1 MRPRP
6 GIAPPPSVRRP
17 SCSGGPADPLNRRAL
32 LAGLALLPGCAQASA
47 PVLVAPARP
56 FLEPLGALALDTAG
70 WGFGGLSA
78 LHLAPDLTL
87 TAISDLGRWWR
98 APLLLREGRL
108 TGIGAVQHGP
118 LRDAAGQPLRRGPP
132 GDAESLARLPDGDWL
147 VGFERRHRIQ
157 RFRDLAG
164 PGLAFDAP
172 PGIEAAPANGGLEG
186 LALLADGRLLALA
199 EALPGFAGPESRAAW
214 LGTMAGGR
222 VTWRR
227 TSYLPAPGLEP
238 TDAAGLPD
246 GGALVLERRFSI
258 FGGFTGRLAHVPAAA
273 LRGAAPLAGETWLDL
288 PPDAPA
294 ENWEGV
300 AVARHGG
307 RNLVVLV
314 SDDNQS
320 PFQQTLL
327 LLYAIR

>member
-1 MRPRP
+1 MQNTY
-6 GIAPPPSVRRP
+6 A
-17 SCSGGPADPLNRRAL
+17 LNRRAL
-32 LAGLALLPGCAQASA
+32 LAGLALLPGCALAHPPVQGA
-47 PVLVAPARP
+47 PSRP
-56 FLEPLGALALDTAG
+56 FLEPLGALALDTAP

-87 TAISDLGRWWR
+87 TAISDTGRWWR
-98 APLLLREGRL
+98 SSLVLREGRL
-108 TGIGAVQHGP
+108 AGIGEAAHGP
-118 LRDAAGQPLRRGPP
+118 LRDAAGQSLRRGVQ
-132 GDAESLARLPDGDWL
+132 GDAEGLARLPDGDWL
-147 VGFERRHRIQ
+147 VSFERRHRIL
-157 RFRDLAG
+157 RYRDLAG
-164 PGLAFDAP
+164 PGTPIETP
-172 PGIEAAPANGGLEG
+172 PGLEESPANGGLEG
-186 LALLADGRLLALA
+186 LALLADGRLLALG
-199 EALPGFAGPESRAAW
+199 ESLPGATGPESRAAW
-214 LGTMAGGR
+214 LGTFAGAR

-227 TSYLPAPGLEP
+227 TSYLPAPGMDP

-258 FGGFTGRLAHVPAAA
+258 FGGFTGRLAHIPAAA
-273 LRGAAPLAGETWLDL
+273 LRGTAPLSGETWLDL

-307 RNLVVLV
+307 RSLVVLV
-314 SDDNQS
+314 SDDNQN

>member
-1 MRPRP
+1 MT
-6 GIAPPPSVRRP
+6 PS
-17 SCSGGPADPLNRRAL
+17 LHRRAL
-32 LAGLALLPGCAQASA
+32 LAGLALLPGCARASA
-47 PVLVAPARP
+47 PVLGPPARP
-56 FLEPLGALALDTAG
+56 FLEPLGALALDTSP

-98 APLLLREGRL
+98 APLVLREGRL
-108 TGIGAVQHGP
+108 SGIGEVRHGP
-118 LRDAAGQPLRRGPP
+118 LRDAAGQPLRRGSN

-147 VGFERRHRIQ
+147 VGFERRHRIL

-164 PGLAFDAP
+164 PGQPIETP
-172 PGIEAAPANGGLEG
+172 PGLEEAPGNGGLEG
-186 LALLADGRLLALA
+186 LAILADGRLLALA
-199 EALPGFAGPESRAAW
+199 ESLPGAAGPESRAAW
-214 LGTMAGGR
+214 FGTLNGGR

-227 TSYLPAPGLEP
+227 TSYIPAAGMDP

-258 FGGFTGRLAHVPAAA
+258 FGGFTGRLAHLPAAA
-273 LRGAAPLAGETWLDL
+273 PRGVEPLRGETWLDL

-307 RNLVVLV
+307 RTLVVLV

-320 PFQQTLL
+320 PFQETLL
-327 LLYAIR
+327 LLYALR